1 MPQRAMRSPAI
12 SQGRPVTRGEMGVAD
27 LRFEA
32 EPPALNS
39 RKAPFSFL
47 TLVLTS
53 ACVNLRFAIL
63 LRYFCNGPG
72 GEGECEGGTLQKWR
86 RKRMIQTKVKNK
98 KPATTYHIRL
108 ASKWPTL
115 GRFALMA

>member
-1 MPQRAMRSPAI
+1 MPQRTMRSPAI

-53 ACVNLRFAIL
+53 ARVNLRFAIFATG
-63 LRYFCNGPG
+63 R
-72 GEGECEGGTLQKWR
+72 EAKASA
-86 RKRMIQTKVKNK
+86 KVARCQSGVGNE
-98 KPATTYHIRL
+98 
-108 ASKWPTL
+108 
-115 GRFALMA
+115 